1 MGELSNQ
8 KILIVG
14 ASSGIGKATAIRL
27 SKAGAKL
34 VLIARS
40 EDKLKEVI
48 ASCEGNGHQYF
59 VIDVKDEKSIDEA
72 ITKSA
77 KEIEEPF
84 TGFVYSAGQEGT
96 IPLKFA
102 KSDFLT
108 DILQVNTIPALLI
121 TKVLQKKGNFSS
133 EGGSVVFISSVMG
146 SLGQP
151 AKAAYCMSKGGLVA
165 ASKALALELASK
177 RIRVNCISPGMVITE
192 MSSKILD
199 SVSEDSVKE
208 IKRMHPLGIGDVEDV
223 VNGIEF
229 LISNK
234 SKWITG
240 IDLLIDGGY
249 SAQ

>member
-1 MGELSNQ
+1 MELTNH

-14 ASSGIGKATAIRL
+14 ASSGIGEATAIDL
-27 SKAGAKL
+27 AKKGAKL

-40 EDKLKEVI
+40 EDKLKEVLK
-48 ASCEGNGHQYF
+48 SCEGSGHSYF
-59 VIDVKDEKSIDEA
+59 AVDVKNEKELENVISS
-72 ITKSA
+72 SA
-77 KEIEEPF
+77 KETGEPF

-96 IPLKFA
+96 IPLKFV
-102 KSDFLT
+102 KSDFLI

-121 TKVLQKKGNFSS
+121 TKILQKKGNFSS
-133 EGGSVVFISSVMG
+133 EGGSIIFISSVMG
-146 SLGQP
+146 NLGQP

-165 ASKALALELASK
+165 VSKALALELASK
-177 RIRVNCISPGMVITE
+177 KIRVNCISPGMVTTE

-199 SVSEDSVKE
+199 SISEE
-208 IKRMHPLGIGDVEDV
+208 NIKNIKKMHPLGIGEVEDV
-223 VNGIEF
+223 VNGITF
-229 LISNK
+229 LISDK

>member
-1 MGELSNQ
+1 MELTNH

-14 ASSGIGKATAIRL
+14 ASSGIGQATAIDL
-27 SKAGAKL
+27 AKKGAKL

-40 EDKLKEVI
+40 EDKLKEVLE
-48 ASCEGNGHQYF
+48 SCEGSGHSYF
-59 VIDVKDEKSIDEA
+59 AVDVKNEKELDDA
-72 ITKSA
+72 ISSSVKDTG
-77 KEIEEPF
+77 EPF
-84 TGFVYSAGQEGT
+84 SGFVYSAGQEGT
-96 IPLKFA
+96 IPLKFV

-108 DILQVNTIPALLI
+108 NILQVNTIPALLI
-121 TKVLQKKGNFSS
+121 TKILQKKGNFSS
-133 EGGSVVFISSVMG
+133 EGGSIIFISSVMG
-146 SLGQP
+146 NLGQP

-177 RIRVNCISPGMVITE
+177 KIRVNCISPGMVTTE

-199 SVSEDSVKE
+199 SISEENIKE
-208 IKRMHPLGIGDVEDV
+208 IKKMHPLGIGEVEDV
-223 VNGIEF
+223 VSGITF
-229 LISNK
+229 LISDK

>member
-1 MGELSNQ
+1 MSLAEK
-8 KILIVG
+8 KILIIG
-14 ASSGIGKATAIRL
+14 ASSGIGRAAAIDL
-27 SKAGAKL
+27 SKKGAQL

-40 EDKLKEVI
+40 EDKLKEVV
-48 ASCEGNGHQYF
+48 ALCEGEGHTYF
-59 VIDVKDEKSIDEA
+59 SLDVKDENALEA
-72 ITKSA
+72 AISSSA
-77 KEIEEPF
+77 KETGIPF
-84 TGFVYSAGQEGT
+84 TSFVYSAGMEGT

-102 KSDFLT
+102 KTEFLE
-108 DILQVNTIPALLI
+108 DILKVNTIPALLI
-121 TKVLQKKGNFSS
+121 TKILQKKGNFSL
-133 EGGSVVFISSVMG
+133 EGGSLVFVSSVMG

-151 AKAAYCMSKGGLVA
+151 AKAAYCMSKGGLIA

-177 RIRVNCISPGMVITE
+177 KIRVNCISPGMVETE

-199 SVSEDSVKE
+199 SISDENVNE
-208 IKRMHPLGIGDVEDV
+208 IKKMHPLGIGEVGDI

-229 LISNK
+229 LVSDN

>member
-1 MGELSNQ
+1 MELFDK
-8 KILIVG
+8 KILIIG
-14 ASSGIGKATAIRL
+14 ASSGIGKAAAISL
-27 SKAGAKL
+27 SKKGAQL

-40 EDKLKEVI
+40 EDKLREVLQL
-48 ASCEGNGHQYF
+48 CEGKGHIYF
-59 VIDVKDEKSIDEA
+59 ALDVKDENALEEA
-72 ITKSA
+72 ITSSS
-77 KEIEEPF
+77 KETGIPF
-84 TGFVYSAGQEGT
+84 TSFVYSAGIEGT
-96 IPLKFA
+96 IPLKFV

-108 DILQVNTIPALLI
+108 DILLVNTISPLI
-121 TKVLQKKGNFSS
+121 VTKILQKKGNFSP
-133 EGGSVVFISSVMG
+133 EGGSIVFVSSVMG

-151 AKAAYCMSKGGLVA
+151 AKTAYCMSKGGLIT

-177 RIRVNCISPGMVITE
+177 KVRVNCISPGMVITE

-199 SVSEDSVKE
+199 SISEE
-208 IKRMHPLGIGDVEDV
+208 NINGIKKMHPLGIGDVEDV

-229 LISNK
+229 LVSDN

>member
-1 MGELSNQ
+1 MELANQ
-8 KILIVG
+8 KVLIVG
-14 ASSGIGKATAIRL
+14 ASSGIGKATAVNL
-27 SKAGAKL
+27 SKKGAKV

-48 ASCEGNGHQYF
+48 ASCQGEGHSYF
-59 VIDVKDEKSIDEA
+59 AIDVKDENGLDEA
-72 ITKSA
+72 IANSV
-77 KEIEEPF
+77 KETGEPF
-84 TGFVYSAGQEGT
+84 TSFVYSAGQEGT

-102 KSDFLT
+102 KSDFLN

-121 TKVLQKKGNFSS
+121 TKLLMKKNNFSK
-133 EGGSVVFISSVMG
+133 EGGSIVFISSVMG

-151 AKAAYCMSKGGLVA
+151 AKSAYCMSKGALTG

-177 RIRVNCISPGMVITE
+177 KIRVNCVSPGMVITE
-192 MSSKILD
+192 MSLKILN
-199 SVSEDSVKE
+199 SITEENANE
-208 IKRMHPLGIGDVEDV
+208 IKRMHPLGVGDVEDV

-229 LISNK
+229 LISDK

-240 IDLLIDGGY
+240 IDLLVDGGY

>member
-1 MGELSNQ
+1 MNLVKQ

-14 ASSGIGKATAIRL
+14 ASSGIGKATAIQL
-27 SKAGAKL
+27 SQQEAKL
-34 VLIARS
+34 VLISRS
-40 EDKLKEVI
+40 EEKLQEVI
-48 ASCEGNGHQYF
+48 SQCSGEGHTYF
-59 VIDVKDEKSIDEA
+59 AIDVKDEKALDEA
-72 ITKSA
+72 ISASA
-77 KEIEEPF
+77 KGKEEPF

-102 KSDFLT
+102 KADFLSE
-108 DILQVNTIPALLI
+108 ILQVNTIPALLI
-121 TKVLQKKGNFSS
+121 TKILQKKGNFSGD
-133 EGGSVVFISSVMG
+133 GGSIVFISSVMG

-165 ASKALALELASK
+165 ASKALALELANK
-177 RIRVNCISPGMVITE
+177 KIRVNCISPGMVTTE

-199 SVSEDSVKE
+199 SVSEDSANE
-208 IKRMHPLGIGDVEDV
+208 IKRMHPLGIGDVKDI

-229 LISNK
+229 LLSEK